1 MGLSPCSLCFLGGSF
16 KEKECDMDMKKKS
29 DFLTTVSWA
38 VWGLLLIPL
47 MLQAAPNPNFHI
59 YIAYGQSNMAGNG
72 DIDPAVDQATAPK
85 NFIMLASHTA
95 NASQRSGNT
104 TQSIK
109 TGEWA
114 TAIPPMFH
122 AFENLSPADY
132 FGRAMVDSLPGVT
145 VGIIPVAI
153 GAVSIKAFDK
163 DQYQA
168 YFSSAASYIQSWAKD
183 YDSNPYQRIVDLG
196 KKAKEVGVIK
206 GFIFHQGETDGAGTE
221 WQNNVYKTYKDI
233 VDALELDENEVPFV
247 AGEMMNDPTGNSGQG
262 SCCSSKNTGIAQL
275 KSKFKKF
282 GLASSQGLKGNGKD
296 PYHFGREGVIELGKR
311 YASEMLKL
319 IDKTIDPNAPEVNL
333 VDPTQSTVAD
343 EPPEEYGPYG
353 DEPATIPGTI
363 EAEEYNKGGA
373 GKAYYDL
380 NKGNEGGK
388 FRKDDVDIYQPNMGL
403 SIGYCQKGE
412 WLKYTVN
419 VTADGEYEI
428 SANVAGDNGTGS
440 FVLYMDDERIGE
452 EILNN
457 GKGFDTYSVVSGGKV
472 SLKAGKHDLKL
483 EITNDWIDIDY
494 VEFKTVAV
502 ADSNTTAIAKDL
514 KLITEPESGFELFD
528 LRGKRVARFRASGM
542 ADALNYARSGTIHLR
557 RGVYL
562 LRGNVAGATVTRK
575 VGIYV
580 E

>member
-114 TAIPPMFH
+114 AAIPPMFH

-296 PYHFGREGVIELGKR
+296 PYHFGRVGVIELGKR

-542 ADALNYARSGTIHLR
+542 ADALNYARSGTINLR
-557 RGVYL
+557 HGVYL

-575 VGIYV
+575 IGIYV